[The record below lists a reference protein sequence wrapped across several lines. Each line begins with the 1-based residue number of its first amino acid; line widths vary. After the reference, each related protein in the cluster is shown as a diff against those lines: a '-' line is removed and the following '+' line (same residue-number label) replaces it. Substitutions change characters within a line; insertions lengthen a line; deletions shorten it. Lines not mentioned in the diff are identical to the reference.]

1 MERRK
6 PVEES
11 KARELADNVQNYA
24 WETANGSHEAAI
36 KLIHSFVPV
45 GPDDGPKI
53 RLRFEILKADS
64 ITSEEKLA
72 LTIANQFLGKFGQ
85 NFGYDSQVVPTFE
98 NRFFTEFITSTAKTV
113 HGIMQK
119 DGPFGKDLLE
129 NMTKA
134 NDSYINLLKWADQA
148 HA

>member
-1 MERRK
+1 MEKRK

-45 GPDDGPKI
+45 GPDDGPRIK
-53 RLRFEILKADS
+53 LNFEILTADS

-72 LTIANQFLGKFGQ
+72 LMLAKNFLGNFGR
-85 NFGYDSQVVPTFE
+85 NFGYDSDVVPTFE

-113 HGIMQK
+113 HGIMHK
-119 DGPFGKDLLE
+119 DGPFANQLLE

-134 NDSYINLLKWADQA
+134 NDSYINLLKWADQV